1 MMKLSLI
8 PMALAFAVSVGSVG
22 SASAAG
28 SCDALRSQ
36 IEAKIA
42 ASGVANF
49 TVTTVDAAAAALTR
63 GKVVGSCEMGAKSI
77 VYQQLEAPA
86 VSATAATAATAATSG
101 SGSATA
107 GTGGTPAAVPRAK
120 KDVILTECKDG
131 SVSVGG
137 DCKN

>member
-86 VSATAATAATAATSG
+86 TAATAATAATG
-101 SGSATA
+101 VSGSATA

>member
-1 MMKLSLI
+1 MTKLSLLPI
-8 PMALAFAVSVGSVG
+8 VLAFI
-22 SASAAG
+22 ASAGTVGPADAAG
-28 SCDALRSQ
+28 NCDALRSQ

-49 TVTTVDAAAAALTR
+49 TVTAVDAGAAASTP

-77 VYQQLEAPA
+77 VYQQLDVPTSSGVAGSTGP
-86 VSATAATAATAATSG
+86 VS
-101 SGSATA
+101 
-107 GTGGTPAAVPRAK
+107 GTPAGAARPK